1 MQAKEQTPVS
11 FYFFHASNVAAL
23 HTSIRYRVYQQT
35 GRVID
40 RQSTPELVNMMRA
53 VHEDSLPPGPQNAT
67 RRGADTAAQVAAL
80 NERVLARAV
89 PDIVGAVRSHAMYL
103 SDVAA
108 AVPLPLERAQ
118 YTGRRGIGA
127 RGTLELP
134 TGF

>member
-23 HTSIRYRVYQQT
+23 HTSIRFRVYQQT

-40 RQSTPELVNMMRA
+40 RQSTPELVNMMRT
-53 VHEDSLPPGPQNAT
+53 VHEDSLPPGPQNAI
-67 RRGADTAAQVAAL
+67 RFGATAAAQVAAL

-89 PDIVGAVRSHAMYL
+89 PDIASAVRSHAMYL
-103 SDVAA
+103 NDVAT
-108 AVPLPLERAQ
+108 AVPLPMERAE
-118 YTGRRGIGA
+118 YTGQRGVGA

-134 TGF
+134 MPF